1 MDGFYQYIY
10 ICMIINIM
18 DGFFLF
24 FFNPLPRG
32 PLLMSAILPPN
43 ISMYKYVYVCM

>member
-18 DGFFLF
+18 DGVFFFLSTPTRSLAHVC
-24 FFNPLPRG
+24 NPP
-32 PLLMSAILPPN
+32 AQ
-43 ISMYKYVYVCM
+43 YKYV